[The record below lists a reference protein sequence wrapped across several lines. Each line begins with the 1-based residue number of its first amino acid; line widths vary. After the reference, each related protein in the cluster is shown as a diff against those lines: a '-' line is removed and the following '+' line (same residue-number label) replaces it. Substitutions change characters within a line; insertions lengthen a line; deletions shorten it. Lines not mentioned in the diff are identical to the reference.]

1 MRGSSHEDV
10 DRAVQA
16 AKKAQVEWGNLT
28 GFERGQILSKAGR
41 LIKVSYRVC
50 LFIISVV
57 TFN

>member
-1 MRGSSHEDV
+1 MRGSSHVDV

-41 LIKVSYRVC
+41 LIKVSFGISSLL
-50 LFIISVV
+50 LF
-57 TFN
+57 